1 MHPATLTLQISPG
14 IAILQQSYRYRNER
28 RRNLFMMH
36 RLLAMTLALTLAAC
50 GEDRWKTIGV
60 VVTGL
65 AVAALA
71 SASGGGLGQ
80 GGAFDPERYNPE
92 DDTRFNHQPPRAH
105 MR

>member
-1 MHPATLTLQISPG
+1 
-14 IAILQQSYRYRNER
+14 
-28 RRNLFMMH
+28 MMH
-36 RLLAMTLALTLAAC
+36 RLLVMTLALTLVGC
-50 GEDRWKTIGV
+50 GEDSWKTVGV

-71 SASGGGLGQ
+71 GASGGSLGQ

-92 DDTRFNHQPPRAH
+92 NDTRFNHQSPRTQ